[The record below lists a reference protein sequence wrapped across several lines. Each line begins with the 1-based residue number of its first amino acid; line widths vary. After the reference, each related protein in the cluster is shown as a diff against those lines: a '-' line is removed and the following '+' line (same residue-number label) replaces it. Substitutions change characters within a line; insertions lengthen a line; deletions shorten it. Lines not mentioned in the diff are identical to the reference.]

1 MFGGIFEK
9 SAWQCPYLCRVTCWL
24 PKVIF
29 PLEPKSWFETICLCV
44 WELLEQV
51 GDGWSSHCACWNSYL
66 EIWLASA
73 AQASAVQIHRAI
85 CTWRGNWAGR
95 RSGPVSVFSQKD
107 CSWTDVL
114 WCFSQKMDSGERK
127 CLSITEVL
135 CITAIFNLES
145 ESLKVLDKILST
157 VTTFFVSSRMQPG
170 VICKVPI
177 VRLWGD
183 LSAGETEF
191 SPQPGIPEANAS
203 TSSKVCCLENCCC
216 LLCLFFQ

>member
-1 MFGGIFEK
+1 MSFSTGSHK
-9 SAWQCPYLCRVTCWL
+9 LLWNNLSLCLR
-24 PKVIF
+24 
-29 PLEPKSWFETICLCV
+29 
-44 WELLEQV
+44 ELLEQV
-51 GDGWSSHCACWNSYL
+51 KEGWSSHCACPNSYL
-66 EIWLASA
+66 EIRLASA

-85 CTWRGNWAGR
+85 CTWRGNWARR

-170 VICKVPI
+170 VICKVPT

-191 SPQPGIPEANAS
+191 STQLGVPEADMLSQVVRA
-203 TSSKVCCLENCCC
+203 CCLENGCC
-216 LLCLFFQ
+216 LLWFFFF